1 MYVDAIWVLKTRCH
15 LGSHP
20 RFMRPARTLVL
31 LHFFAFFS
39 RFFLFSASRS
49 LQHFSRASVPCVSSL
64 PFYTWHAI
72 FFPFRSS
79 HPEHSRPPPS
89 SVSPTSAHPTTSTL
103 TAFGATVAPN
113 HLPPPSRPPLCEIQ
127 ILSALTLGHR
137 HRRNDEAITR
147 PSASPSRH
155 PTLGCAASPPPVC
168 SMRIPAEPTS
178 MPAPN
183 ANETPWLRRWK
194 GRSGEPSA
202 GGGMV
207 THGGR

>member
-1 MYVDAIWVLKTRCH
+1 LSCTFLHSFPAFSFFQL
-15 LGSHP
+15 LG
-20 RFMRPARTLVL
+20 
-31 LHFFAFFS
+31 
-39 RFFLFSASRS
+39 LFSISPVPLFRVSRDFLS
-49 LQHFSRASVPCVSSL
+49 TRGRQ
-64 PFYTWHAI
+64 

-89 SVSPTSAHPTTSTL
+89 FVSPTSARLTTSTP
-103 TAFGATVAPN
+103 TAFGASIAPN
-113 HLPPPSRPPLCEIQ
+113 HLPPLSRPPLCEIQ

-137 HRRNDEAITR
+137 HRRNDEAIAR

-168 SMRIPAEPTS
+168 SLRVPTEPTS

-183 ANETPWLRRWK
+183 ANKTPWRRRWK
-194 GRSGEPSA
+194 GRSGEPGA